1 MKKILSLILA
11 ALMLFSVTSFAAGME
26 GSDGSKS
33 IKGAYITYNGT
44 DKGGYG
50 AGGVSF
56 LTDGVRNTFGA
67 RLGGEIKIEFG
78 SEISFS
84 GIRVWMSDN
93 CVAGAEGRNSNP
105 DMNGQDHRRAEV
117 LLVKISEDG
126 TNWTEVSNVR
136 SANNSFWYDDYTFGK
151 DVTAKYISLVSKKS
165 NDGWGEWEVG
175 EIALITDEDI
185 SGKVVSQGSSASAAK
200 KETVEGAYENDG
212 SWEFSASST
221 FYSLTADKAFDGD
234 TKTHWHSS
242 YEAANG
248 QIVSKAPYPH
258 YITADFGKMINVAG
272 VIYYPRTDNM
282 AGRFNNYIV
291 YGSDDG
297 ENFEEIKSGMCDY
310 SKGVTPQIIN
320 FDNKVSVKVIKIET
334 TDAGDGFGSATE
346 IFFLK
351 DKAEVEVESETEVK
365 EDIYLAREAAWK
377 IEGSSVF
384 YSQVA
389 QNAFDG
395 NENTYWHTSYEAE
408 NGQITTMAP
417 YPHYLSVDFGKTV
430 TLYGITYVPRK
441 GNQGG
446 VFNNYTIYGST
457 DGKEFKKIKSGN
469 FAYTDGIKT
478 KTVELDK
485 TELRA
490 IKIETTDSISNVATA
505 AEIKFL
511 TAPHEKE
518 AVKKAPVTGNG
529 KSLEGVPFLDRT
541 GWVASGESFVSG
553 HPMKILDGDTN
564 THWHSDYQ
572 AADGVVTGRDNPP
585 YVLEIEL
592 PEAQVISGISL
603 HPRGDGM
610 DTGKIL
616 KLNVYVAKDDASDYF
631 LLFENTE
638 FPLKSGNKDPRE
650 IAFNANISVKK
661 VKLEIL
667 EGAQY
672 FGTLGEFNLWEER
685 SEFKTVAFE
694 DFYEEDSKN
703 RLYRLDTKDFVAS
716 YDGDCWNDFT
726 IDKAFDGPDGVI
738 FQTEALKSDDFPV
751 ILSLDMGKVRTF
763 SEMHYIPR
771 QTQDLHGLWLKFS
784 AHISE
789 DGENWTTLL
798 AHEVLAKDL
807 TTKKFIFDTPVKA
820 RYIDFE
826 IEESCVA
833 RVACTEIEFY
843 QNKEAHDAE
852 NEAVTKKPEKYEL
865 TIGSN
870 VIKSEKDGAASEKT
884 IDVAPYI
891 VDGSTMIPLR
901 GLVEEMG
908 AEISWDGASKKITIK
923 TADSEIVLQI
933 WNYLVYVK
941 NKELGEVRYTLLN
954 FPVIKDSRTFIPV
967 RFVSEQLGYNV
978 AWDGATQTVTITK

>member
-1 MKKILSLILA
+1 
-11 ALMLFSVTSFAAGME
+11 MLLTASSFAAI
-26 GSDGSKS
+26 DGADGTKS
-33 IKGAYITYNGT
+33 INGAYITYNGT

-50 AGGVSF
+50 AGGVSY

-67 RLGGEIKIEFG
+67 RHGGEIKIEFG
-78 SEISFS
+78 SEVSFS

-93 CVAGAEGRNSNP
+93 CVSGAEGRHSDSAMNSGP
-105 DMNGQDHRRAEV
+105 HRRAEV
-117 LLVKISEDG
+117 LSVKISSDG
-126 TNWTEVSNVR
+126 STWTELSNER
-136 SANNSFWYDDYTFGK
+136 EANDVFWYDDYTFGK
-151 DVTAKYISLVSKKS
+151 SVNAKYISLISRKG
-165 NDGWGEWEVG
+165 NDGWGEWEIG

-185 SGKVVSQGSSASAAK
+185 SSKVKAEAK
-200 KETVEGAYENDG
+200 PETKNEAENEPVEGAYSVEG
-212 SWEFSASST
+212 TWTFTASST
-221 FYSLTADKAFDGD
+221 FYSLSADKAFDGD
-234 TKTHWHSS
+234 IKTFWHSS
-242 YEAANG
+242 YEAAG
-248 QIVSKAPYPH
+248 GAVTSKAPYPH
-258 YITADFGKMINVAG
+258 YIDVDFDNMLSVAG
-272 VIYYPRTDNM
+272 VIYTPRPDNM
-282 AGRFNNYIV
+282 AGRFNSYTI

-297 ENFEEIKSGMCDY
+297 ANFEEIKSGMCDY
-310 SKGVTPQIIN
+310 SKGATPQIIN
-320 FDNKVSVKVIKIET
+320 FDEKVSVKVLRIET
-334 TDAGDGFGSATE
+334 TDAGDDFGSAAE
-346 IFFLK
+346 ITILK
-351 DKAEVEVESETEVK
+351 EKVKVEEKESAPVEEGV
-365 EDIYLAREAAWK
+365 LAREDSWK

-384 YSQVA
+384 YFQVA
-389 QNAFDG
+389 ANAFDG

-417 YPHYLSVDFGKTV
+417 YPHYLSVDFGKNV
-430 TLYGITYVPRK
+430 TLYGIVYVPRK

-457 DGKEFKKIKSGN
+457 DGEEFKKITSGN
-469 FAYTDGIKT
+469 FIYTDGIT
-478 KTVELDK
+478 AKTVEFEK
-485 TELRA
+485 SELRA
-490 IKIETTDSISNVATA
+490 IKIETTDSISNVGTA
-505 AEIKFL
+505 GEIKFL
-511 TAPHEKE
+511 TKKPEKE
-518 AVKKAPVTGNG
+518 AVKKAPVTGDG

-541 GWVASGESFVSG
+541 GWIATGKSFISGS
-553 HPMKILDGDTN
+553 PMRMLDGDTK

-585 YVLEIEL
+585 YTLEITL
-592 PEAQVISGISL
+592 PEAKVISGISL

-616 KLNVYVAKDDASDYF
+616 KLNVYVAKDDTSDYF

-638 FPLKSGNKDPRE
+638 FPLATGNKDPRE

-667 EGAQY
+667 ESAQH

-685 SEFKTVAFE
+685 SEFKTVSFE

-703 RLYRLDTKDFVAS
+703 RLYRLDTKEFTAS

-738 FQTEALKSDDFPV
+738 FQTEELKDSAYPV
-751 ILSLDMGKVRTF
+751 VLSLDMGRVRTF
-763 SEMHYIPR
+763 SEMHYVPR
-771 QTQDLHGLWLKFS
+771 QTQDLHGLWTKFS
-784 AHISE
+784 VQISE

-798 AHEVLAKDL
+798 AHEVLEKDL

-826 IEESCVA
+826 IEESMVH

-852 NEAVTKKPEKYEL
+852 NKVADKKPEKYEL

-870 VIKSEKDGAASEKT
+870 VIKSEKDGVASEKT

-891 VDGSTMIPLR
+891 VDGSTLIPLR

-908 AEISWDGASKKITIK
+908 AEISWDGASKKITLK
-923 TADSEIVLQI
+923 TADATIVLQI
-933 WNYLVYVK
+933 WNRRVFVTT
-941 NKELGEVRYTLLN
+941 KELGEVRYTLLN

>member
-1 MKKILSLILA
+1 MKKILSLILVA
-11 ALMLFSVTSFAAGME
+11 VMLFTITSFAIDGEE
-26 GSDGSKS
+26 GTKS
-33 IKGAYITYNGT
+33 IKGAYITYNGS

-56 LTDGVRNTFGA
+56 LSDGVRNTFGA

-78 SEISFS
+78 SEVSFS
-84 GIRVWMSDN
+84 GIRTWMSDN
-93 CVAGAEGRNSNP
+93 CVSGAEGTNSNP

-117 LLVKISEDG
+117 LLVKISADG
-126 TNWTEVSNVR
+126 TNWTEIANTR
-136 SANNSFWYDDYTFGK
+136 EANNQYWYDDYTFGK
-151 DVTAKYISLVSKKS
+151 TVTAKYISLVSQKS
-165 NDGWGEWEVG
+165 NDGWGEWEIG

-185 SGKVVSQGSSASAAK
+185 SEKVKSDGAQATK
-200 KETVEGAYENDG
+200 KETVEEAYENDG

-234 TKTHWHSS
+234 TKTYWHSS

-258 YITADFGKMINVAG
+258 YITADFGKMIDVAG

-282 AGRFNNYIV
+282 AGRFFNYSI

-297 ENFEEIKSGMCDY
+297 VNFEEIKSGMFDY
-310 SKGVTPQIIN
+310 SKGAAPQIIN
-320 FDNKVSVKVIKIET
+320 FDNRVSVKVIKIET

-351 DKAEVEVESETEVK
+351 EKAEVEDETESEVK
-365 EDIYLAREAAWK
+365 EDGYLARETSWK

-384 YSQVA
+384 YGQVA

-395 NENTYWHTSYEAE
+395 NEDTYWHTSYEAE

-457 DGKEFKKIKSGN
+457 DGNEFKKIASGN
-469 FAYTDGIKT
+469 FIYSDGIKT
-478 KTVELDK
+478 KNVEFEK

-490 IKIETTDSISNVATA
+490 IKIETTDSISNVGTA

-511 TAPHEKE
+511 TAPPKKE
-518 AVKKAPVTGNG
+518 EAKKAPVTGDG

-541 GWVASGESFVSG
+541 GWVATGKAFVG
-553 HPMKILDGDTN
+553 GNPMRILDGDTM

-585 YVLEIEL
+585 YILEIAL

-610 DTGKIL
+610 DVGKIL

-638 FPLKSGNKDPRE
+638 FPLKTGNKDPRE

-667 EGAQY
+667 EGAQH
-672 FGTLGEFNLWEER
+672 FGTLSEFNLWEER
-685 SEFKTVAFE
+685 SEFKTVTFE
-694 DFYEEDSKN
+694 DFHEEDSKN
-703 RLYRLDTKDFVAS
+703 RLYRLDTKDFTAT
-716 YDGDCWNDFT
+716 YDGECWNDFT

-738 FQTEALKSDDFPV
+738 FQTEELKSSDFPV
-751 ILSLDMGKVRTF
+751 VFALDMGKVRTF
-763 SEMHYIPR
+763 TEMHYVPR
-771 QTQDLHGLWLKFS
+771 NTQDLHGLWLRFS
-784 AHISE
+784 VSISE
-789 DGENWTTLL
+789 DGVNYTDLL
-798 AHEVLAKDL
+798 VSEKLAKDL
-807 TTKKFIFDTPVKA
+807 TTKKFIFDMPVKA
-820 RYIDFE
+820 RYVEFI
-826 IEESCVA
+826 IEESCVN

-852 NEAVTKKPEKYEL
+852 NETTAEKSEKYEL
-865 TIGSN
+865 QIGSN
-870 VIKSEKDGAASEKT
+870 VIKSEKDGVIAEKT

-908 AEISWDGASKKITIK
+908 AEIAWDGDSKKITIK

-933 WNYLVYVK
+933 WNFLVYVT
-941 NKELGEVRYTLLN
+941 NKEFGEVRYTLLN

-978 AWDGATQTVTITK
+978 AWDGATKTVTITK